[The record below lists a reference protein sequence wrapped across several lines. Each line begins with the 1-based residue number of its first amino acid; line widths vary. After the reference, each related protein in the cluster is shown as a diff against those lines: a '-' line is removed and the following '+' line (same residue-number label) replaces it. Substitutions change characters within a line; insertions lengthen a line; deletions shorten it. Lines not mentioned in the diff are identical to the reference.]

1 MEPVTTITTLAV
13 LWIWMGGYAQLLGMP
28 ILWLRLRRTPEW
40 RQDREGRSI
49 DVLARLL
56 TAPTALAVAW
66 GYATFLVALALGGE
80 PTAIYLLIVF
90 VPPLVFV
97 PAMAFSVDLDIARVK
112 AEST

>member
-1 MEPVTTITTLAV
+1 MEPVKTITTLAV

-28 ILWLRLRRTPEW
+28 ILWLRFRRTPEW
-40 RQDREGRSI
+40 RQNREGRSI

-56 TAPTALAVAW
+56 TGPTALAIAW
-66 GYATFLVALALGGE
+66 GYATFLVALALGSE

-97 PAMAFSVDLDIARVK
+97 PAMAFSVDLGIARVK